1 MRGKRKSHLFVVKV
15 PAVVTKRD
23 GLSYVRDAVRGWA
36 GGGHP
41 EDPLFGTSRKIV
53 VKSCLYDIEQDTV
66 NLLKVKL
73 ESYFRKN
80 EVSSGVYCDIMKI
93 VDDHLDGAV

>member
-15 PAVVTKRD
+15 PAEVTKSD

-36 GGGHP
+36 GVVFLH
-41 EDPLFGTSRKIV
+41 PLFRASRKIV
-53 VKSCLYDIEQDTV
+53 VKPCLYDIEQDTV
-66 NLLKVKL
+66 KLLKAKL
-73 ESYFRKN
+73 QAYFRKN

-93 VDDHLDGAV
+93 VDDHLDGAA